1 MTSGTM
7 TDPSPRLFRFAVL
20 GPLRAWRG
28 GDQLDLG
35 PIRQQAL
42 LAALLLRPDLPVSRR
57 ELLDGVW
64 GTEPPGSGSKIV
76 PVYVHRLR
84 RCLGTLGEGPHDSV
98 IGRDRGGYR
107 FVGGGARVDAMR
119 LDRLAAEAATAGR
132 SGDLEAAVK
141 AYARALGLF
150 QGEPLAGL
158 PGPFAEAERLR
169 LEERRLTLLQEKAE
183 CQLRLGRHVEAA
195 AELHALTATHQHSE
209 PLAALLMRALYG
221 SGRQADALAVY
232 AQLRRRLVDDLGVE
246 PGERLRRVHQAV
258 LRADDE
264 TLGLVPRREP
274 AGANREPAAPRHEP
288 AGADG
293 EPAAADRDRAR
304 IPRTAPQARRV
315 PDELPADAGEIV
327 GRDEELALL
336 TGGAGGAAVTVAAV
350 DGVAGAGKTALAVR
364 AARSMCGG
372 HPDGCLFVALHGH
385 SERRDAVSPERVL
398 RRLLRAIGVQDSSD
412 DLDELVAFWRSATAG
427 LRLLLVLDDAAGA
440 DQVRPLLP
448 AGAGSRVLVTSRH
461 RLVGLDVDRRVS
473 LGPLAPEAAEALLA
487 RIVGGRRAEAERDA
501 VRELA
506 RLCDRLPLALR
517 IAGARIQS
525 RPAWTIGHLAHRMA
539 DDDRRLEELTAEDR
553 SVEAA
558 FRLSYLRLPAA
569 ERHAF
574 RALGRAPAVEIGHR
588 TLAATLGWAAH
599 RAERA
604 LENLVDASLVQQ
616 PSAHRYLLNGLVALY
631 ARRLA
636 AEERHVAGRGGLVAV
651 RSTPGGF

>member
-7 TDPSPRLFRFAVL
+7 TDPSPRHFRFAVL
-20 GPLRAWRG
+20 GPLRAWRD

-107 FVGGGARVDAMR
+107 FVSGGTRVDAMR
-119 LDRLAAEAATAGR
+119 LDEIAAEAATARG
-132 SGDLEAAVK
+132 SGDLASAVK

-169 LEERRLTLLQEKAE
+169 LEERRLTLLQEKVE

-195 AELHALTATHQHSE
+195 GELHALTATHQHSE

-264 TLGLVPRREP
+264 TLGLAPRREP
-274 AGANREPAAPRHEP
+274 AATERE
-288 AGADG
+288 
-293 EPAAADRDRAR
+293 RAR
-304 IPRTAPQARRV
+304 VPRTAPHARRV
-315 PDELPADAGEIV
+315 PDELPADVGEIV

-336 TGGAGGAAVTVAAV
+336 SGGAGATAVTVAAV

-372 HPDGCLFVALHGH
+372 YPDGCLFVALHGH
-385 SERRDAVSPERVL
+385 SERRDAVPPERAL

-487 RIVGGRRAEAERDA
+487 RIVGGRRAEGERDA

-616 PSAHRYLLNGLVALY
+616 PSAHRYLLNGLLALY

-651 RSTPGGF
+651 GSAPGGF